1 MFAILRTSYDC
12 FRSRTSNIFTGLN
25 IKVPFKQNYSEEV
38 DSKKISIYSGISMSR
53 KHKKKVGGEKGTLT
67 YGEILTEEEFGGED
81 GTI

>member
-1 MFAILRTSYDC
+1 
-12 FRSRTSNIFTGLN
+12 
-25 IKVPFKQNYSEEV
+25 
-38 DSKKISIYSGISMSR
+38 MSR